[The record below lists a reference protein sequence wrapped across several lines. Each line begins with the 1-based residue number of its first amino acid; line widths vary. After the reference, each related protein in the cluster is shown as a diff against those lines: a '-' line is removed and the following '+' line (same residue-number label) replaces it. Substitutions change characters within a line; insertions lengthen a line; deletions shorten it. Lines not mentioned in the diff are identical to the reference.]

1 MKLQYDET
9 ENNLS
14 RRKMSNQEKYL
25 QNMRPRISIFCTS
38 LRKRKIPQEKNEEKT
53 HTTIKVT
60 QMTDQHMTKCSM
72 SLEAK

>member
-14 RRKMSNQEKYL
+14 KRKMSNQEKYL

-38 LRKRKIPQEKNEEKT
+38 LRKRKISQEKNEEKT

-72 SLEAK
+72 SLGAK